1 MNDKNISAHAGGG
14 SNLLV
19 FILTLGVFG
28 ILNTEMGVIGMLPL
42 IADTFQVSV
51 PQAGWV
57 VTIFALVVALSGPIM
72 PVLFSKF
79 DRKTVM
85 LLALGIFIVTSLVA
99 AFTENFAVLLL
110 TRAIPAFFHPVYV
123 SMAFTV
129 AAASVSAQ
137 DAPKAVARVFI
148 GVSAG
153 MVLGVPAASF
163 IASEASYSMTMLFF
177 AAVNVVVFVATLFC
191 VPSMPVTGR
200 LTYGEQ
206 LQVLKK
212 PVLWYAVAAVIFNN
226 GAVFGFFS
234 YLADF
239 LKVVTVIPFT
249 TISIVL
255 FVFGAANIIGN
266 VLAGKLLAH
275 NAPVTIK
282 GTPFAIAVV
291 FTLLFA
297 LGDQFGAVLGIVL
310 LFGTLTGLSNN
321 NSQYMIV
328 RSAAEVPEFA
338 NGLFLSSANTGTAVG
353 TALCGLFIAEMGTRY
368 AVGGA
373 MLCLA
378 AATIAIFMVHSRRMQ
393 CRQEPHDFAEQE
405 HLELVESMD

>member
-255 FVFGAANIIGN
+255 FVFGN

>member
-249 TISIVL
+249 TISMVL

>member
-28 ILNTEMGVIGMLPL
+28 MLNTEMGVIGMLPL

-110 TRAIPAFFHPVYV
+110 TRAIPAFFHSVYV

-249 TISIVL
+249 TISMVL

-393 CRQEPHDFAEQE
+393 CRQEPQDFAEQE

>member
-1 MNDKNISAHAGGG
+1 MKQEAVTGKTNV
-14 SNLLV
+14 LV

-42 IADTFQVSV
+42 IADTFQITV
-51 PQAGWV
+51 PQAGWT
-57 VTIFALVVALSGPIM
+57 VTVFALVVALSSPVM

-85 LLALGIFIVTSLVA
+85 LLALGIFIVANVVA
-99 AFTENFAVLLL
+99 MFTESFTVLLL

-129 AAASVSAQ
+129 AAASVSKE

-163 IASEASYSMTMLFF
+163 IASETSYSMAMLFF
-177 AAVNVVVFVATLFC
+177 AVVNVVVFVATLFC
-191 VPSMPVTGR
+191 IPSMPVTGR

-206 LQVLKK
+206 LKVLQK
-212 PVLWYAVAAVIFNN
+212 PVLWYAVAAVILTN

-234 YLADF
+234 YLSDY
-239 LKVVTVIPFT
+239 LKIVIGIPFT
-249 TISIVL
+249 TISMIL
-255 FVFGAANIIGN
+255 FVYGAANIIGN
-266 VLAGKLLAH
+266 VLAGRLLAH
-275 NAPVTIK
+275 NAVLTIK
-282 GTPFAIAVV
+282 ATPFALAAVLL
-291 FTLLFA
+291 LLFT
-297 LGDQFGAVLGIVL
+297 LGDQLGLMVSIVM
-310 LFGTLTGLSNN
+310 LFGIFTGFSSN

-328 RSAAEVPEFA
+328 RSAAEAPEFA
-338 NGLFLSSANTGTAVG
+338 NGLFLSSANWGTAAG
-353 TALCGLFIAEMGTRY
+353 TALCGLFITEMGTRY
-368 AVGGA
+368 AVMGA

-378 AATIAIFMVHSRRMQ
+378 AATAAIFLMYGR
-393 CRQEPHDFAEQE
+393 
-405 HLELVESMD
+405 HLHPCHEEKTRLTLVESMD

>member
-1 MNDKNISAHAGGG
+1 
-14 SNLLV
+14 
-19 FILTLGVFG
+19 
-28 ILNTEMGVIGMLPL
+28 
-42 IADTFQVSV
+42 
-51 PQAGWV
+51 
-57 VTIFALVVALSGPIM
+57 
-72 PVLFSKF
+72 
-79 DRKTVM
+79 
-85 LLALGIFIVTSLVA
+85 
-99 AFTENFAVLLL
+99 
-110 TRAIPAFFHPVYV
+110 
-123 SMAFTV
+123 
-129 AAASVSAQ
+129 
-137 DAPKAVARVFI
+137 
-148 GVSAG
+148 
-153 MVLGVPAASF
+153 
-163 IASEASYSMTMLFF
+163 
-177 AAVNVVVFVATLFC
+177 
-191 VPSMPVTGR
+191 MPVTGR

-249 TISIVL
+249 TISMVL

-338 NGLFLSSANTGTAVG
+338 NGLFLSSANTAPPWARRSAGCSLRKW
-353 TALCGLFIAEMGTRY
+353 ALATLS
-368 AVGGA
+368 GGPCCA
-373 MLCLA
+373 LRL
-378 AATIAIFMVHSRRMQ
+378 
-393 CRQEPHDFAEQE
+393 RQ
-405 HLELVESMD
+405 

>member
-249 TISIVL
+249 TISMVL

-393 CRQEPHDFAEQE
+393 CRQEPQDFAEQE

>member
-1 MNDKNISAHAGGG
+1 
-14 SNLLV
+14 
-19 FILTLGVFG
+19 
-28 ILNTEMGVIGMLPL
+28 MLPL

-249 TISIVL
+249 TISMVL

>member
-249 TISIVL
+249 TISMVL

-310 LFGTLTGLSNN
+310 LFGTLTGLSN

>member
-28 ILNTEMGVIGMLPL
+28 MLNTEMGVIGMLPL

-249 TISIVL
+249 TISMVL

-393 CRQEPHDFAEQE
+393 CRQEPQDFAEQE

>member
-321 NSQYMIV
+321 SQYMIV